1 MLTLLLI
8 SFQSL
13 ETEMKKLQN
22 SIQESTQNFDEH
34 LKRLFERRV
43 RAEMAVSQVNKS
55 FTYMT
60 CSFKEPPGPVIA
72 LRTKTNTLVLHS
84 MAMTPAPASSLA
96 PPSLAMLS
104 SLPPVHIFLPTR
116 Q

>member
-1 MLTLLLI
+1 
-8 SFQSL
+8 
-13 ETEMKKLQN
+13 MKKLQN
-22 SIQESTQNFDEH
+22 SIQEGTQNFDEY

-72 LRTKTNTLVLHS
+72 LRTKTNTLSGIQVLHS
-84 MAMTPAPASSLA
+84 TAVTPAPASSVA

-104 SLPPVHIFLPTR
+104 SLPPVHISFLPVR